1 MKNKWLIFS
10 TFNMLLWL
18 AFQFQYKLKLD
29 MILDPEGP
37 SRLAPTI
44 LMYLVFVVPVVT
56 LGILIFFIRKL
67 LKKQFGREYI
77 IAVLINFTLMLMI
90 SSNFWK
96 YI

>member
-29 MILDPEGP
+29 MILDPEGA
-37 SRLAPTI
+37 SRLAPVI
-44 LMYLVFVVPVVT
+44 LLYLVFVVPVVT
-56 LGILIFFIRKL
+56 LRILIFFISKL

-77 IAVLINFTLMLMI
+77 IGVLINFILLLII
-90 SSNFWK
+90 SSTFWK